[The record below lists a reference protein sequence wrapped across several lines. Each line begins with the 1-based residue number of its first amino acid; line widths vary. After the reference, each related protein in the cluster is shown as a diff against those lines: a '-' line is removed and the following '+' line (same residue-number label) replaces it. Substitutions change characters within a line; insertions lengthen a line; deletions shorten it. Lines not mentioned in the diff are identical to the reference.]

1 MEHEKFVLG
10 VMQRIADKILYF
22 MFIKKKIFLIIILL
36 LLAFF
41 ALTQSIVLADDK
53 YGLEATAGAAELSTK
68 DKDISLTI
76 GKVVGAGLA
85 FIGVIFFLLIIYGGL
100 LWMTARGNEQQ
111 VTKAKD
117 LIISAVIGL
126 VIVLSAYAITKY
138 VGGIFGQTSGG

>member
-1 MEHEKFVLG
+1 ML
-10 VMQRIADKILYF
+10 
-22 MFIKKKIFLIIILL
+22 IKKKKFLIIILFL
-36 LLAFF
+36 LVFF
-41 ALTQSIVLADDK
+41 ALAQNIVLAAD
-53 YGLEATAGAAELSTK
+53 YGLEETAKTAQLPT
-68 DKDISLTI
+68 DNKDISSTI

-126 VIVLSAYAITKY
+126 VIVLSAYAITRY
-138 VGGIFGQTSGG
+138 VGGIFGQTNSG